1 MNNFTQRAVTGFFF
15 IAIIIGA
22 TLFNSYTFIGLLGFI
37 GVAGLLEYYKIVLN
51 KKLKII
57 QYIYAIIGLVLITF
71 SLWSYEEIN
80 YLYLL
85 VPIISLTSIVSLFD
99 KKREW
104 KSVSLLIS
112 GLFYIALPLFLLHL
126 SVTQNDEFQP
136 YLALNLFIL
145 IWCSD
150 TFAYLTGRAFGKR
163 KLFEKISPNKT
174 IEGFAGAIILTMA
187 FSLLLSHWFDIPFQI
202 NLFIALIS
210 VVFGTLGDLVES
222 QLKREYGLKDSGKLI
237 PGHGGILDRFDALFI
252 SLPFTTACYY
262 FLL

>member
-22 TLFNSYTFIGLLGFI
+22 TLFSPYSFIGLLGFI

-57 QYIYAIIGLVLITF
+57 QYMYALIGLILITF

-202 NLFIALIS
+202 NLLIALIS

>member
-22 TLFNSYTFIGLLGFI
+22 TLFSPYTFIGLLGFI

-57 QYIYAIIGLVLITF
+57 QYIYALIGLVLITF
-71 SLWSYEEIN
+71 SLWHHEEIN

-202 NLFIALIS
+202 NLLIALIS

>member
-22 TLFNSYTFIGLLGFI
+22 TLFSSYTFIGLLGFI

-57 QYIYAIIGLVLITF
+57 QYMYALIGLVLITF
-71 SLWSYEEIN
+71 SLWSEEEIN

-112 GLFYIALPLFLLHL
+112 GLFYIAMPLFLLHL

-174 IEGFAGAIILTMA
+174 IEGFVGAIILTMA
-187 FSLLLSHWFDIPFQI
+187 FSLLLSHWFDIPYQI
-202 NLFIALIS
+202 NLLIALIS
-210 VVFGTLGDLVES
+210 VIFGTLGDLVES
-222 QLKREYGLKDSGKLI
+222 HLKREYGLKDSGKLI

>member
-1 MNNFTQRAVTGFFF
+1 MNNFTQRAVTGLFF

-22 TLFNSYTFIGLLGFI
+22 TLFSSYTFIGLLGFI

-57 QYIYAIIGLVLITF
+57 QYTYALIGLVLITF
-71 SLWSYEEIN
+71 SLWSNEEIN

-99 KKREW
+99 QKREW

-112 GLFYIALPLFLLHL
+112 GLFYIALPLFLFHL
-126 SVTQNDEFQP
+126 SVTQNDEFLP

-174 IEGFAGAIILTMA
+174 IEGFAGAIILTMT
-187 FSLLLSHWFDIPFQI
+187 FSLLLSYWFDIPYQI
-202 NLFIALIS
+202 NLLIALIS